1 MSATQASSSGI
12 SKFAVFRS
20 VSHRIRRLCATLQE
34 VSCEFS
40 PPPASASCSLLP
52 AFAQRGTPPPPT
64 DRTKAS
70 YMSAAEVADAIAKL
84 PKDRANSSV
93 RVFTLAP
100 YNVNIEHRQPMAQG
114 ASVHAETSELFYV
127 IEGSATMLTG
137 GKLVGETGK
146 DHRGRRRAEVRQRR
160 LADGAVRRQSSIH
173 RHQEPDHDSF
183 VAPAEREIGRL
194 ATGVRMRIWHSP
206 ALFIASLPCPVARA
220 NSRTRPSAT
229 RDSARH

>member
-1 MSATQASSSGI
+1 MRVFIAAT
-12 SKFAVFRS
+12 V
-20 VSHRIRRLCATLQE
+20 CA
-34 VSCEFS
+34 
-40 PPPASASCSLLP
+40 LLSTP
-52 AFAQRGTPPPPT
+52 VVAQRGTPPPPT

-137 GKLVGETGK
+137 GKLVGDPAKTIEGGVAQK
-146 DHRGRRRAEVRQRR
+146 FNKGDWLMVPSGVN
-160 LADGAVRRQSSIH
+160 
-173 RHQEPDHDSF
+173 HQF
-183 VAPAEREIGRL
+183 VDIK
-194 ATGVRMRIWHSP
+194 SP
-206 ALFIASLPCPVARA
+206 ITILSLHLPNVK
-220 NSRTRPSAT
+220 
-229 RDSARH
+229 